1 MVIAEP
7 LQVNSLEKKPFW
19 LPGHRS
25 YNSPIISKRVIS
37 MAFPG
42 IISRLHPDSDPASL
56 PRQLSQGLQTRAEA
70 FWLPTA
76 MQHDAATVLAA
87 LSNKCSLYL
96 ECPAAPGLRSHDGVL
111 QEDGPLRLENG
122 NRMAL
127 AKAKGD
133 GGIVPELGLHEME
146 AWLAAGHLHF
156 ICSAAVQPVAR
167 AILNIWPLDPYLA
180 RHFLLSFTPL
190 LCEATEADYLAV
202 FSARVAGASPQHAW
216 AQAYMKLEKKLHRAY
231 LDH

>member
-1 MVIAEP
+1 
-7 LQVNSLEKKPFW
+7 
-19 LPGHRS
+19 
-25 YNSPIISKRVIS
+25 

-56 PRQLSQGLQTRAEA
+56 PRQLNQGQQSRAEA
-70 FWLPTA
+70 FWLPA
-76 MQHDAATVLAA
+76 PLQSEAASVLAA
-87 LSNKCSLYL
+87 LSDGCSLYL
-96 ECPAAPGLRSHDGVL
+96 EQPAGLALRGHDGVL
-111 QEDGPLRLENG
+111 QEDGSLLLGNG
-122 NRMAL
+122 NRIAL
-127 AKAKGD
+127 AKEQGD
-133 GGIVPELGLHEME
+133 AGLVPEQGLKEMVT
-146 AWLAAGHLHF
+146 WLEAGHKNF

-202 FSARVAGASPQHAW
+202 FPARASGVMPQHAW
-216 AQAYMKLEKKLHRAY
+216 VEAYMKLERKLHRAY

>member
-1 MVIAEP
+1 
-7 LQVNSLEKKPFW
+7 
-19 LPGHRS
+19 
-25 YNSPIISKRVIS
+25 

-56 PRQLSQGLQTRAEA
+56 PRQLSQGQQSRAEA
-70 FWLPTA
+70 FWLPA
-76 MQHDAATVLAA
+76 PLQSEAASVLAA
-87 LSNKCSLYL
+87 LSDGCSLYL
-96 ECPAAPGLRSHDGVL
+96 EQPAELALRGHDGVL
-111 QEDGPLRLENG
+111 QEDGSLLLGNG
-122 NRMAL
+122 NRIAL
-127 AKAKGD
+127 AKEQGD
-133 GGIVPELGLHEME
+133 AGLVPEQGLKEMVT
-146 AWLAAGHLHF
+146 WLEAGHKNF

-202 FSARVAGASPQHAW
+202 FPARASGVMPQHAW
-216 AQAYMKLEKKLHRAY
+216 VEAYMKLERKLHRAY